1 MKSIADPRLNLL
13 TVLNVQSAKP
23 SKRTAPASRDWHA
36 LARKAAKRSN
46 APTASTATGRLR
58 AELAEQIVTAADH
71 QLKSPTAKKGPAA
84 KKGKGSA
91 DAGADAKTIADQAQD
106 EQDQSAVD
114 SDDEGETAGTTQDPF
129 IRHFGA
135 ESTLVNGH
143 EAEALSGDRSN
154 WAKGKAV
161 VPALGEVLWTRPR
174 DTAVEGAGT
183 LDTEAAQKIVR
194 FRLSPPGLLASNT
207 DPIYAVQSQAP
218 RQTPPRRRYVLLS
231 RESASRTFFSLTTH
245 LCSFS
250 PHRSVGLA
258 SDSRKVPGCPR
269 HCASGRHRRA
279 WRRAR
284 SGRAARD
291 ESCGQVSAVA
301 GLPHR
306 T

>member
-46 APTASTATGRLR
+46 APTASTTTGRLR

-71 QLKSPTAKKGPAA
+71 QLKGPAA

-91 DAGADAKTIADQAQD
+91 ESSSAGAGAKAVADQAQD
-106 EQDQSAVD
+106 EQDESAVD
-114 SDDEGETAGTTQDPF
+114 SDDEGEIAGTTQDPF

-143 EAEALSGDRSN
+143 EAEAPGDRSN

-174 DTAVEGAGT
+174 DTAGEGAGT

-194 FRLSPPGLLASNT
+194 FRLSPPGLLAHNT
-207 DPIYAVQSQAP
+207 DPYLRSTIPSSS
-218 RQTPPRRRYVLLS
+218 TN
-231 RESASRTFFSLTTH
+231 SAT
-245 LCSFS
+245 
-250 PHRSVGLA
+250 A
-258 SDSRKVPGCPR
+258 KVRALVPENQLPGPFL
-269 HCASGRHRRA
+269 H
-279 WRRAR
+279 
-284 SGRAARD
+284 
-291 ESCGQVSAVA
+291 
-301 GLPHR
+301 
-306 T
+306 

>member
-46 APTASTATGRLR
+46 APTASTTTGRLR

-71 QLKSPTAKKGPAA
+71 ELKGPAA

-91 DAGADAKTIADQAQD
+91 ESSSASAGAKTSADQAQD
-106 EQDQSAVD
+106 EQNESVAD

-135 ESTLVNGH
+135 ESTLVHGH
-143 EAEALSGDRSN
+143 EAEALAGDRAN

-183 LDTEAAQKIVR
+183 LETEAAQKIVC
-194 FRLSPPGLLASNT
+194 SNF
-207 DPIYAVQSQAP
+207 PILVCSHTTLNPYLRSTIPSSSTNSATAKVRALAP
-218 RQTPPRRRYVLLS
+218 R
-231 RESASRTFFSLTTH
+231 SA
-245 LCSFS
+245 
-250 PHRSVGLA
+250 
-258 SDSRKVPGCPR
+258 
-269 HCASGRHRRA
+269 
-279 WRRAR
+279 
-284 SGRAARD
+284 
-291 ESCGQVSAVA
+291 A
-301 GLPHR
+301 GPFR
-306 T
+306 